1 MSKRCI
7 IVGGGECSVDIIK
20 ENIRCN
26 DYIICADSGYDVFS
40 KTSYVPSLVI
50 GDFDSVSVP
59 LPKNVPVVKLPVE
72 KDITDCEAAIDEG
85 FKNGCSSFVILGG
98 TGGRFEHTFANIS
111 LIAKTV
117 KNGYECIMVD
127 KKHIFRAIHNSSLRL
142 KYSENTQI
150 SVFAFGNKAYG
161 VCERGF
167 HYPLDNYDLDPF
179 EPLGI
184 SNDIK
189 GDFGEISVKNGTLV
203 VIETKM

>member
-1 MSKRCI
+1 MK
-7 IVGGGECSVDIIK
+7 K
-20 ENIRCN
+20 KFL
-26 DYIICADSGYDVFS
+26 ICF
-40 KTSYVPSLVI
+40 LI
-50 GDFDSVSVP
+50 GTLMVSVM
-59 LPKNVPVVKLPVE
+59 
-72 KDITDCEAAIDEG
+72 
-85 FKNGCSSFVILGG
+85 GCSSKD
-98 TGGRFEHTFANIS
+98 T
-111 LIAKTV
+111 
-117 KNGYECIMVD
+117 
-127 KKHIFRAIHNSSLRL
+127 
-142 KYSENTQI
+142 ENTQI

>member
-1 MSKRCI
+1 
-7 IVGGGECSVDIIK
+7 
-20 ENIRCN
+20 
-26 DYIICADSGYDVFS
+26 
-40 KTSYVPSLVI
+40 
-50 GDFDSVSVP
+50 
-59 LPKNVPVVKLPVE
+59 
-72 KDITDCEAAIDEG
+72 
-85 FKNGCSSFVILGG
+85 
-98 TGGRFEHTFANIS
+98 
-111 LIAKTV
+111 
-117 KNGYECIMVD
+117 MVD